1 MSPDRGERDSG
12 EHKVLCIVEASRL
25 GELTAILAAV
35 AASLT
40 VLSQLFA
47 DILYDDPL
55 RMGFSIFR
63 LLAQLKPVS
72 VAVQAPLVII
82 QFTIFADDLQF
93 PFEMCYF
100 GL

>member
-1 MSPDRGERDSG
+1 MSTDRGEWDSG
-12 EHKVLCIVEASRL
+12 ERKVLCIVEASRL
-25 GELTAILAAV
+25 GGINRHSCGV

-40 VLSQLFA
+40 VLSQLFT

-55 RMGFSIFR
+55 RMGLSIFR

-82 QFTIFADDLQF
+82 HFTVSTDDLQF